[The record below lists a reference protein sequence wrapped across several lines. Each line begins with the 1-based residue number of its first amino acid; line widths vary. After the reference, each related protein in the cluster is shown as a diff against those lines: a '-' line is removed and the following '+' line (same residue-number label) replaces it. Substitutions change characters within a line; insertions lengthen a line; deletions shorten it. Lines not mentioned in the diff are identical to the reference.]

1 MVVVGDDGDAAGV
14 VVMMVVVKNKKLCL
28 LITCDVAN
36 THKYHWTS
44 NSDGIPLPSLK
55 GGGLCGVRVSLP

>member
-1 MVVVGDDGDAAGV
+1 MVVVGNGGDAAGV

-36 THKYHWTS
+36 THKHYWTY
-44 NSDGIPLPSLK
+44 PQVT
-55 GGGLCGVRVSLP
+55 VRVYLCCVVQTKRG